1 MLVTDLG
8 CCKLGLHEMLEAL
21 VDVSSAICLTQ
32 VPHVLLHQG
41 LLVPLYHHAGET
53 GRTCVVHAPM
63 CAGFLS
69 VATFNLPL
77 KPVESNSAQKGCTC
91 LGILWI
97 KAIKDNKLIEY
108 TAGRGDGGLV
118 CYIC

>member
-8 CCKLGLHEMLEAL
+8 CGKLGLHEMLEAL
-21 VDVSSAICLTQ
+21 VDVSCAIRLTQ
-32 VPHVLLHQG
+32 FPHVLLHQG
-41 LLVPLYHHAGET
+41 LLVSLYHHAGET
-53 GRTCVVHAPM
+53 GRSCVVHAPM

-77 KPVESNSAQKGCTC
+77 KPVESNSAQKCCTG

-97 KAIKDNKLIEY
+97 KAIRDDRLIAL
-108 TAGRGDGGLV
+108 TAG
-118 CYIC
+118 